1 MWLPSGGEQ
10 TRDRRAGTSTEHLL
24 SDHGDRVVR
33 FTLDNRHWPGGLRA
47 VPPICATCQRIF
59 NGAIIMRADVVDLLT
74 VAQDQ
79 AGTSGCQA
87 QPSTENCQVTAAPGY
102 RPKLA

>member
-1 MWLPSGGEQ
+1 
-10 TRDRRAGTSTEHLL
+10 
-24 SDHGDRVVR
+24 
-33 FTLDNRHWPGGLRA
+33 
-47 VPPICATCQRIF
+47 
-59 NGAIIMRADVVDLLT
+59 MRADVVDLLT